1 VTAEPDVLLRADRLT
16 KRFGRLVVVDEVSFT
31 VADGEA
37 LGIVGPN
44 GAGKSTLLDVVNGV
58 LRPDTGTVTFA
69 GRDVTSDGPAQRC
82 RAGMG
87 RSYQIPRPFGG
98 LTTFENVLAAA
109 TFGARR
115 RGRDAQSAAAEAM
128 DRAGL
133 TSRANTLAGTLPLLD
148 RKRLELARAM
158 ATRPRL
164 ILLDE
169 IAGGLTE
176 AEVPA
181 LVNTIRRLREDGV
194 TVVWIEHIV
203 HALLNVVNRLVC
215 LANGRLIA
223 SGEPGAVL
231 ARPDVQEVYLGT
243 APTAEGVARD
253 DQPA

>member
-1 VTAEPDVLLRADRLT
+1 VTAEPDLLLRADRLT
-16 KRFGRLVVVDEVSFT
+16 KRFGRLVVLDEVSLT

-44 GAGKSTLLDVVNGV
+44 GAGKSTLLDVINGV
-58 LRPDTGTVTFA
+58 LQPDAGTITFA
-69 GRDVTSDGPAQRC
+69 GRDVTRDDPARRC
-82 RAGMG
+82 RAGIG
-87 RSYQIPRPFGG
+87 RSYQIPRPFAG

-109 TFGARR
+109 TFGAGR
-115 RGRDAQSAAAEAM
+115 RGRDAHDAAAGAM

-181 LVNTIRRLREDGV
+181 LVDTIRRLPDDGV

-203 HALLNVVNRLVC
+203 HALLDVVNRLVC

-223 SGEPGAVL
+223 AGAPSAVL